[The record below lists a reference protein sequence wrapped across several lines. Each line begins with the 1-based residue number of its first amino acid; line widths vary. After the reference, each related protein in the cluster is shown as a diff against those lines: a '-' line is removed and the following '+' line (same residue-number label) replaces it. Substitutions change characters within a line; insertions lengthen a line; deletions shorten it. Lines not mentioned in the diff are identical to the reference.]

1 LMVGMDLGKL
11 GKECLGIGVEAP
23 HARGKCGDF
32 KVSLLPSLPR
42 PPFVFFGGTIPT
54 PTPLLKT
61 PPMPSNRLT
70 VAFLIGMSCLSGLA
84 QTPPPAPA
92 AQKGPAPASKEAEE
106 DAEIIV
112 LAGLPHLKEKEAI
125 LSYARQT
132 YIKADLIK
140 DKPLLQI
147 IRLSLAKLEDQ
158 PENAA
163 KIRQE
168 HLVQLA
174 EYFTKQAMAAQDA
187 GQMAD
192 ALRLAQVAIRC
203 NPGNAKAKLFYANFL
218 HNIAGRTDD
227 GIQTLK
233 HGLEFLPVDD
243 PLTKDYLERYFQLL
257 QARERDQEVIDES
270 LKLIQVTKNMPTYMR
285 DSLSMSAAT
294 SLYWTGKYP
303 DAVNIIN
310 ASSLDTQPNGLLLK
324 ARALF
329 EGGKTQE
336 SINLLEAKT
345 SAFKGAGR
353 DAILSQLARFHI
365 LLGQHKLALAVT
377 QERISADEKAPF
389 PHIQKL
395 QLLDRLGL
403 KDEFDKELRLTFAQ
417 YAGSSAP
424 MIALANFAAE
434 KGYAELTGALANSAA
449 QHGLE
454 RATFAALHLEAIL
467 NGPNPGQVIVQYQQI
482 VAADKAFFK
491 SNEAIVQALLAIAY
505 HARQKPDAV
514 VAKRDRDIGDRY
526 LTEFLKAKDLGPEA
540 YRSVGRHLRSIRAGD
555 AAVRVLEAGITLFPR
570 YSQLRSEYIS
580 ARILAGQTE
589 TYGTRKSVADELELL
604 LTMRRPSP
612 AIWQEAVSWLR
623 SESKLPAD
631 RQRKLEAAMSPLIR
645 SNLDPEALAGR

>member
-1 LMVGMDLGKL
+1 M
-11 GKECLGIGVEAP
+11 
-23 HARGKCGDF
+23 
-32 KVSLLPSLPR
+32 
-42 PPFVFFGGTIPT
+42 

-61 PPMPSNRLT
+61 PPMPSIRLT
-70 VAFLIGMSCLSGLA
+70 LALLLGMSTLSGLA
-84 QTPPPAPA
+84 QTPPPTPDASKTP
-92 AQKGPAPASKEAEE
+92 PPASKEATE
-106 DAEIIV
+106 DAEIII
-112 LAGLPHLKEKEAI
+112 LAGLPNLKDKEAI
-125 LSYARQT
+125 LSYARQS

-140 DKPLLQI
+140 DKALLQI

-158 PENAA
+158 PEKSAQ
-163 KIRQE
+163 IRQE
-168 HLVQLA
+168 HMNHLA

-203 NPGNAKAKLFYANFL
+203 NPGNAKSKLFYANFL

-233 HGLEFLPVDD
+233 HGLDFLPVDD

-257 QARERDQEVIDES
+257 QARERDLEVIDES
-270 LKLIQVTKNMPTYMR
+270 LKLIQATKNMPTYMR
-285 DSLSMSAAT
+285 DSLSLSAAT
-294 SLYWTGKYP
+294 SLYWVGKYP
-303 DAVNIIN
+303 DAVNLIN
-310 ASSLDTQPNGLLLK
+310 ANSLDTQPSGLLLK

-353 DAILSQLARFHI
+353 DAVLSQLARFHI
-365 LLGQHKLALAVT
+365 LLGQHKMALAVT

-403 KDEFDKELRLTFAQ
+403 KDEFDKELRLIVSN
-417 YAGSSAP
+417 YAGNSAP

-467 NGPNPGQVIVQYQQI
+467 NGSDPGQVIVQYQQI

-491 SNEAIVQALLAIAY
+491 SNEAIVQALIAIAY

-514 VAKRDRDIGDRY
+514 IAKRDRDIGDRY
-526 LTEFLKAKDLGPEA
+526 LTEFLKSKNLGPEA
-540 YRSVGRHLRSIRAGD
+540 YRSVGRHLRAIRAGD

-570 YSQLRSEYIS
+570 YSQLRADYVS

-612 AIWQEAVSWLR
+612 AIWQEAVAWLR
-623 SESKLPAD
+623 SESKLPAE

>member
-1 LMVGMDLGKL
+1 
-11 GKECLGIGVEAP
+11 
-23 HARGKCGDF
+23 
-32 KVSLLPSLPR
+32 
-42 PPFVFFGGTIPT
+42 
-54 PTPLLKT
+54 
-61 PPMPSNRLT
+61 
-70 VAFLIGMSCLSGLA
+70 MSTLAGLA
-84 QTPPPAPA
+84 QSPPPPPA
-92 AQKGPAPASKEAEE
+92 AQKSPAPASKEAEE

-112 LAGLPHLKEKEAI
+112 LAGLPQLKEKEAI

-163 KIRQE
+163 KIRQD
-168 HLVQLA
+168 HLIQLA

-192 ALRLAQVAIRC
+192 AQRLAQVAIRC
-203 NPGNAKAKLFYANFL
+203 NPGNAKSKLFYANFL

-257 QARERDQEVIDES
+257 QARERDQEVIDGS

-310 ASSLDTQPNGLLLK
+310 ASSLDTQPSGLLLK

-353 DAILSQLARFHI
+353 DAVLSQLARFHI
-365 LLGQHKLALAVT
+365 LLGQHKMALEVT

-395 QLLDRLGL
+395 QLLDRLSL
-403 KDEFDKELRLTFAQ
+403 KDEFDKELRLIFTN
-417 YAGSSAP
+417 YAGNSAP

-449 QHGLE
+449 QYGLE

-467 NGPNPGQVIVQYQQI
+467 NGPEPGQVIVQYQQI

-491 SNEAIVQALLAIAY
+491 SNEAIVQALIAIAY

-514 VAKRDRDIGDRY
+514 IAKRDRDIGDRY
-526 LTEFLKAKDLGPEA
+526 LTEFLKSKDLGPEA

-570 YSQLRSEYIS
+570 YSQLRADYIS

-604 LTMRRPSP
+604 LTLRRPSP

>member
-1 LMVGMDLGKL
+1 M
-11 GKECLGIGVEAP
+11 
-23 HARGKCGDF
+23 
-32 KVSLLPSLPR
+32 
-42 PPFVFFGGTIPT
+42 

-61 PPMPSNRLT
+61 PPMPSIRLT
-70 VAFLIGMSCLSGLA
+70 LALLLGMSTLSGLA
-84 QTPPPAPA
+84 QTPPPAPDA
-92 AQKGPAPASKEAEE
+92 SKTPPPASKEATE
-106 DAEIIV
+106 DAEIII
-112 LAGLPHLKEKEAI
+112 LAGLPNLKDKEAI
-125 LSYARQT
+125 LSYARQS

-140 DKPLLQI
+140 DKALLQI

-158 PENAA
+158 PEKSAQ
-163 KIRQE
+163 IRQE
-168 HLVQLA
+168 HMNHLA

-203 NPGNAKAKLFYANFL
+203 NPGNAKSKLFYANFL

-257 QARERDQEVIDES
+257 QARERDLEVIDES
-270 LKLIQVTKNMPTYMR
+270 LKLIQATKNMPTYMR
-285 DSLSMSAAT
+285 DSLSLSAAT
-294 SLYWTGKYP
+294 SLYWVGKYP
-303 DAVNIIN
+303 DAVNLIN
-310 ASSLDTQPNGLLLK
+310 ANSLDTQPSGLLLK

-353 DAILSQLARFHI
+353 DAVLSQLARFHI
-365 LLGQHKLALAVT
+365 LLGQHKMALAVT

-403 KDEFDKELRLTFAQ
+403 KDEFDKELRLIVSN
-417 YAGSSAP
+417 YAGNSAP

-467 NGPNPGQVIVQYQQI
+467 NGSDPGQVIVQYQQI

-491 SNEAIVQALLAIAY
+491 SNEAIVQALIAIAY

-514 VAKRDRDIGDRY
+514 IAKRDRDIGDRY
-526 LTEFLKAKDLGPEA
+526 LTEFLKSKNLGPEA
-540 YRSVGRHLRSIRAGD
+540 YRSVGRHLRAIRAGD

-570 YSQLRSEYIS
+570 YSQLRADYVS

-612 AIWQEAVSWLR
+612 AIWQEAVAWLR
-623 SESKLPAD
+623 SESKLPAE

>member
-1 LMVGMDLGKL
+1 
-11 GKECLGIGVEAP
+11 
-23 HARGKCGDF
+23 
-32 KVSLLPSLPR
+32 
-42 PPFVFFGGTIPT
+42 
-54 PTPLLKT
+54 
-61 PPMPSNRLT
+61 MPSPRLT
-70 VAFLIGMSCLSGLA
+70 FALLLGMSTLSGLA
-84 QTPPPAPA
+84 QSPSPPPA
-92 AQKGPAPASKEAEE
+92 AQKSPAPASKEAEE

-125 LSYARQT
+125 LSYARHT

-168 HLVQLA
+168 HLIQLA

-192 ALRLAQVAIRC
+192 AQRLAQVAIRC
-203 NPGNAKAKLFYANFL
+203 NPGNAKSKLFYANFL

-257 QARERDQEVIDES
+257 QARERDQEVIDGS

-310 ASSLDTQPNGLLLK
+310 ASSLDTQPSGLLLK

-336 SINLLEAKT
+336 SLNLLEAKT

-353 DAILSQLARFHI
+353 DAVLSQLARFHI
-365 LLGQHKLALAVT
+365 LLGQHKMALEVT

-395 QLLDRLGL
+395 QLLDRLSL
-403 KDEFDKELRLTFAQ
+403 KDEFDKELRLIFAN
-417 YAGSSAP
+417 YAGNSAP

-467 NGPNPGQVIVQYQQI
+467 NGPEPGQVIVQYQQI

-491 SNEAIVQALLAIAY
+491 SNEAIVQALIAIAY

-514 VAKRDRDIGDRY
+514 IAKRDRDIGDRY
-526 LTEFLKAKDLGPEA
+526 LTEFLKSKDLGPEA

-570 YSQLRSEYIS
+570 YSQLRADYIS

-604 LTMRRPSP
+604 LTLRRPSP
-612 AIWQEAVSWLR
+612 AIWQEAVAWLR

-631 RQRKLEAAMSPLIR
+631 RQRKLEAAMAPLIR

>member
-1 LMVGMDLGKL
+1 
-11 GKECLGIGVEAP
+11 
-23 HARGKCGDF
+23 
-32 KVSLLPSLPR
+32 
-42 PPFVFFGGTIPT
+42 
-54 PTPLLKT
+54 
-61 PPMPSNRLT
+61 MPSNRLT

-203 NPGNAKAKLFYANFL
+203 NPGNAKSKLFYANFL

-365 LLGQHKLALAVT
+365 LLGQHKMALAVT

-514 VAKRDRDIGDRY
+514 IAKRDRDIGDRY

-540 YRSVGRHLRSIRAGD
+540 YRSVGRHPRSIRAGD

>member
-1 LMVGMDLGKL
+1 
-11 GKECLGIGVEAP
+11 
-23 HARGKCGDF
+23 
-32 KVSLLPSLPR
+32 
-42 PPFVFFGGTIPT
+42 
-54 PTPLLKT
+54 
-61 PPMPSNRLT
+61 MPSTRLT
-70 VAFLIGMSCLSGLA
+70 LALLLGMTTLSSLA
-84 QTPPPAPA
+84 QTPPPSPA
-92 AQKGPAPASKEAEE
+92 APPAPAPASKEAEE

-112 LAGLPHLKEKEAI
+112 LAGLPHLKDKEAV

-140 DKPLLQI
+140 DKALLQI
-147 IRLSLAKLEDQ
+147 IRLTLAKLEDQ
-158 PENAA
+158 PEKSAQ
-163 KIRQE
+163 IRQE
-168 HLVQLA
+168 HMNHLA
-174 EYFTKQAMAAQDA
+174 EYFTKQAMAAQDV
-187 GQMAD
+187 GKMD
-192 ALRLAQVAIRC
+192 DSLRLAQVAIRC

-218 HNIAGRTDD
+218 HNVAGRTDD

-270 LKLIQVTKNMPTYMR
+270 LKLLQSAKNMPTYMR
-285 DSLSMSAAT
+285 DSLSLSAAT
-294 SLYWTGKYP
+294 SLYWIGKYP

-353 DAILSQLARFHI
+353 DAVLSQLARFHI
-365 LLGQHKLALAVT
+365 LLGQHKMALAVT
-377 QERISADEKAPF
+377 QERIAADEKAPF

-403 KDEFDKELRLTFAQ
+403 KDEFDKELRLIFGN
-417 YAGSSAP
+417 YAGNSAP

-449 QHGLE
+449 QQGLE

-467 NGPNPGQVIVQYQQI
+467 NGPDPGQVIVQHQQI

-491 SNEAIVQALLAIAY
+491 SNEAIVQALIAIAY

-514 VAKRDRDIGDRY
+514 IAKRDRDIGDRY

-540 YRSVGRHLRSIRAGD
+540 YRSVGRHLRAIRAGD
-555 AAVRVLEAGITLFPR
+555 AAVRVLEAGVTRFPR
-570 YSQLRSEYIS
+570 YSQLRADYIS

-604 LTMRRPSP
+604 LAMRRPSP

-623 SESKLPAD
+623 SESKLPAE
-631 RQRKLEAAMSPLIR
+631 RQRKLEAAMAPLIR

>member
-1 LMVGMDLGKL
+1 M
-11 GKECLGIGVEAP
+11 
-23 HARGKCGDF
+23 
-32 KVSLLPSLPR
+32 SLPR
-42 PPFVFFGGTIPT
+42 
-54 PTPLLKT
+54 LSAAL
-61 PPMPSNRLT
+61 
-70 VAFLIGMSCLSGLA
+70 FLGMSYLSVLA
-84 QTPPPAPA
+84 QTPPPASA
-92 AQKGPAPASKEAEE
+92 APKAPVPASKEAEE

-112 LAGLPHLKEKEAI
+112 LAGLPHLKEKDAI

-147 IRLSLAKLEDQ
+147 IRQTLTKLEEQ

-168 HLVQLA
+168 HLNQLA
-174 EYFTKQAMAAQDA
+174 EYFTLQAMAAQEA

-203 NPGNAKAKLFYANFL
+203 NPGNAKSKLFYANFL
-218 HNIAGRTDD
+218 HNVAGRTDD

-233 HGLEFLPVDD
+233 HGLEFLPIGD
-243 PLTKDYLERYFQLL
+243 PLTKDYLDRYFQLL

-270 LKLIQVTKNMPTYMR
+270 LKLLKVAPNMPAHMR
-285 DSLSMSAAT
+285 ESLSMAAAT
-294 SLYWTGKYP
+294 SLYWVGKYP
-303 DAVNIIN
+303 DAVNLISSN
-310 ASSLDTQPNGLLLK
+310 SLDKQPNGLLLK

-336 SINLLEAKT
+336 SIRLLEGKT
-345 SAFKGAGR
+345 SEFKGAGR
-353 DAILSQLARFHI
+353 DAVFSQLARFHI
-365 LLGQHKLALAVT
+365 LLGQHRLALAVT
-377 QERISADEKAPF
+377 EDRISADPKAPF

-403 KDEFDKELRLTFAQ
+403 KDDFDKELRLIFAN
-417 YAGSSAP
+417 YAASSAP

-434 KGYAELTGALANSAA
+434 KGYAELTGACATSAA
-449 QHGLE
+449 QQGLE
-454 RATFAALHLEAIL
+454 RATFGALHLEALL
-467 NGPNPGQVIVQYQQI
+467 NGPDPGQVIVQHRQI
-482 VAADKAFFK
+482 IAADKAFFK

-505 HARQKPDAV
+505 HARQKPDAAT
-514 VAKRDRDIGDRY
+514 AKHDRDVGDRY
-526 LTEFLKAKDLGPEA
+526 LVEFLKAKDLGPEA

-555 AAVRVLEAGITLFPR
+555 AAVRVLEAGVALYPR
-570 YSQLRSEYIS
+570 YSQLRADCIS

-604 LTMRRPSP
+604 LDMRRPSP
-612 AIWQEAVSWLR
+612 AIWQEAVTWLR
-623 SESKLPAD
+623 AESKLPPE
-631 RQRKLEAAMSPLIR
+631 RRRKLEAAMSPLIR

>member
-1 LMVGMDLGKL
+1 M
-11 GKECLGIGVEAP
+11 
-23 HARGKCGDF
+23 
-32 KVSLLPSLPR
+32 LP
-42 PPFVFFGGTIPT
+42 
-54 PTPLLKT
+54 
-61 PPMPSNRLT
+61 NRLT
-70 VAFLIGMSCLSGLA
+70 AAFLLGMTTLSGLA
-84 QTPPPAPA
+84 QTPPPPPAKAPT
-92 AQKGPAPASKEAEE
+92 PAPASKDAEE
-106 DAEIIV
+106 DAEIII

-140 DKPLLQI
+140 DKALLQI
-147 IRLSLAKLEDQ
+147 IRLTLAKLEDR
-158 PENAA
+158 PEKAGQ
-163 KIRQE
+163 IRQD
-168 HLVQLA
+168 HLNQLA

-192 ALRLAQVAIRC
+192 AMRLAQVAVRC
-203 NPGNAKAKLFYANFL
+203 NPGNAKSKLFYANFL
-218 HNIAGRTDD
+218 HNVAGRTDD

-257 QARERDQEVIDES
+257 QARERDQEVIDGS
-270 LKLIQVTKNMPTYMR
+270 LNYLRNTKNIPTYMR
-285 DSLSMSAAT
+285 ESLSLSAAT
-294 SLYWTGKYP
+294 SLYWIGKYP

-310 ASSLDTQPNGLLLK
+310 SNTLDNTPSGLLLK

-345 SAFKGAGR
+345 SAFKGQGR
-353 DAILSQLARFHI
+353 DAVLSQLARFHI
-365 LLGQHKLALAVT
+365 LLGQHKMALAVT
-377 QERISADEKAPF
+377 QERISADDKAPF

-403 KDEFDKELRLTFAQ
+403 KDEFDKELRLIFAN

-434 KGYAELTGALANSAA
+434 KGYAELTGAIATSAS

-454 RATFAALHLEAIL
+454 RATFAALHLEALL
-467 NGPNPGQVIVQYQQI
+467 NGPDPGQVIVQHQQI

-491 SNEAIVQALLAIAY
+491 SNEAIVQALIAIAY
-505 HARQKPDAV
+505 HARQKPDATI
-514 VAKRDRDIGDRY
+514 AKRDRDIGDRY
-526 LTEFLKAKDLGPEA
+526 LVEFLKAKDLGPEA
-540 YRSVGRHLRSIRAGD
+540 YRSVGRHLRSIRAGE
-555 AAVRVLEAGITLFPR
+555 AAVRVLEAGIALYPR
-570 YSQLRSEYIS
+570 HSQLRADYVS

-623 SESKLPAD
+623 SESKLPLE
-631 RQRKLEAAMSPLIR
+631 RQRKLEAAMTPLIR

>member
-1 LMVGMDLGKL
+1 
-11 GKECLGIGVEAP
+11 
-23 HARGKCGDF
+23 
-32 KVSLLPSLPR
+32 
-42 PPFVFFGGTIPT
+42 
-54 PTPLLKT
+54 
-61 PPMPSNRLT
+61 MPSPRLT
-70 VAFLIGMSCLSGLA
+70 FALLLGMSTLSGLA
-84 QTPPPAPA
+84 QSPPPPPA
-92 AQKGPAPASKEAEE
+92 AQKSPAPASKEAEE

-168 HLVQLA
+168 HLIQLA

-192 ALRLAQVAIRC
+192 AMRLAQVAIRC
-203 NPGNAKAKLFYANFL
+203 NPGNAKSKLFYANFL

-257 QARERDQEVIDES
+257 QARERDQEVIDGS

-310 ASSLDTQPNGLLLK
+310 ASSLDTQPSGLLLK

-336 SINLLEAKT
+336 SLNLLEAKT

-353 DAILSQLARFHI
+353 DAVLSQLARFHI
-365 LLGQHKLALAVT
+365 LLGQHKMALEVT

-514 VAKRDRDIGDRY
+514 IAKRDRDIGDRY

-540 YRSVGRHLRSIRAGD
+540 YRSVGRHLRAIRAGD
-555 AAVRVLEAGITLFPR
+555 AAVRVLEAGVTLYPR
-570 YSQLRSEYIS
+570 YSQLRAEYVS

-604 LTMRRPSP
+604 LTLRRPSP

-623 SESKLPAD
+623 SESKLPIE

>member
-1 LMVGMDLGKL
+1 
-11 GKECLGIGVEAP
+11 
-23 HARGKCGDF
+23 
-32 KVSLLPSLPR
+32 
-42 PPFVFFGGTIPT
+42 
-54 PTPLLKT
+54 
-61 PPMPSNRLT
+61 MPSPRLT
-70 VAFLIGMSCLSGLA
+70 FALLLGMSTLSGLA
-84 QTPPPAPA
+84 QSPSPPPA
-92 AQKGPAPASKEAEE
+92 AQKSPAPASKEAEE

-168 HLVQLA
+168 HLIQLA

-192 ALRLAQVAIRC
+192 AQRLAQVAIRC
-203 NPGNAKAKLFYANFL
+203 NPGNAKSKLFYANFL

-257 QARERDQEVIDES
+257 QARERDQEVIDGS

-310 ASSLDTQPNGLLLK
+310 ASSLDTQPSGLLLK

-336 SINLLEAKT
+336 SLNLLEAKT

-353 DAILSQLARFHI
+353 DAVLSQLARFHI
-365 LLGQHKLALAVT
+365 LLGQHKMALEVT

-395 QLLDRLGL
+395 QLLDRLSL
-403 KDEFDKELRLTFAQ
+403 KDEFDKELRLIFAN
-417 YAGSSAP
+417 YAGNSAP

-449 QHGLE
+449 QYGLE

-467 NGPNPGQVIVQYQQI
+467 NGPEPGQVIVQYQQI

-491 SNEAIVQALLAIAY
+491 SNEAIVQALIAIAY
-505 HARQKPDAV
+505 HARQKTDAV
-514 VAKRDRDIGDRY
+514 IAKRDRDIGDRY
-526 LTEFLKAKDLGPEA
+526 LTEFLKSKDLGPEA

-570 YSQLRSEYIS
+570 YSQLRADYIS

-604 LTMRRPSP
+604 LTLRRPSP
-612 AIWQEAVSWLR
+612 AIWQEAVAWLR

-631 RQRKLEAAMSPLIR
+631 RQRKLEAAMAPLIR

>member
-1 LMVGMDLGKL
+1 ML
-11 GKECLGIGVEAP
+11 
-23 HARGKCGDF
+23 
-32 KVSLLPSLPR
+32 S
-42 PPFVFFGGTIPT
+42 T
-54 PTPLLKT
+54 
-61 PPMPSNRLT
+61 RLT
-70 VAFLIGMSCLSGLA
+70 FVLLLGMSTLTGPA
-84 QTPPPAPA
+84 QSPPPPLA
-92 AQKGPAPASKEAEE
+92 AQKSPAPASKAAEE

-112 LAGLPHLKEKEAI
+112 LAGLPQLKEKEAI

-203 NPGNAKAKLFYANFL
+203 NPGNAKSKLFYANFL

-243 PLTKDYLERYFQLL
+243 PLTKEYLERYFQLL

-270 LKLIQVTKNMPTYMR
+270 LKLIQLTKNMPVYMR
-285 DSLSMSAAT
+285 DSLSLSAAT
-294 SLYWTGKYP
+294 SLYWVGKYP

-310 ASSLDTQPNGLLLK
+310 ASSLDTLPNGLLLK

-353 DAILSQLARFHI
+353 DAVLSQLARFHI
-365 LLGQHKLALAVT
+365 LLGQHKMALAVT
-377 QERISADEKAPF
+377 MERISADEKAPF

-403 KDEFDKELRLTFAQ
+403 KDEFDKELRLIFAN
-417 YAGSSAP
+417 YAGNSAP

-449 QHGLE
+449 QYGLE

-467 NGPNPGQVIVQYQQI
+467 NGPEPGQVIVQYQQI
-482 VAADKAFFK
+482 VAADKSFFK
-491 SNEAIVQALLAIAY
+491 SNEAIVQALIAIAY

-514 VAKRDRDIGDRY
+514 IAKRDRDIGDRY
-526 LTEFLKAKDLGPEA
+526 LVEFLKSKDLGPEA
-540 YRSVGRHLRSIRAGD
+540 YRSVGRHLRAIRAGD
-555 AAVRVLEAGITLFPR
+555 AAVRVLEAGIALYPR
-570 YSQLRSEYIS
+570 HSQLRADTIS

-612 AIWQEAVSWLR
+612 AIWQEAVAWLR

>member
-1 LMVGMDLGKL
+1 M
-11 GKECLGIGVEAP
+11 
-23 HARGKCGDF
+23 
-32 KVSLLPSLPR
+32 
-42 PPFVFFGGTIPT
+42 

-61 PPMPSNRLT
+61 LPMPPFRLT
-70 VAFLIGMSCLSGLA
+70 VAFLLGMSCLSGLA
-84 QTPPPAPA
+84 QTPTPAPA
-92 AQKGPAPASKEAEE
+92 AAKAPAATTKDAEE

-112 LAGLPHLKEKEAI
+112 LAGLPQLKDKEAI

-132 YIKADLIK
+132 YIKAELIK
-140 DKPLLQI
+140 DKALLQL
-147 IRLSLAKLEDQ
+147 IRLTLAKLEDQ
-158 PENAA
+158 PE
-163 KIRQE
+163 KSSQIRQE
-168 HLVQLA
+168 HLNQLA
-174 EYFTKQAMAAQDA
+174 EFFTKQAMAAQDA

-192 ALRLAQVAIRC
+192 AMRLAQVAVRC
-203 NPGNAKAKLFYANFL
+203 NPGNAKSKLFYANFL
-218 HNIAGRTDD
+218 HSIAGRTDD
-227 GIQTLK
+227 AIQTLQ

-257 QARERDQEVIDES
+257 QARERDQEVIDGS
-270 LKLIQVTKNMPTYMR
+270 LNYLKNSKNIPTYMR
-285 DSLSMSAAT
+285 DSLALSAAT
-294 SLYWTGKYP
+294 SLYWVGKYP
-303 DAVNIIN
+303 DAVNLIN
-310 ASSLDTQPNGLLLK
+310 ANGLDTQPNGMLLK

-336 SINLLEAKT
+336 SINLLESKT
-345 SAFKGAGR
+345 SSFKGAGR

-365 LLGQHKLALAVT
+365 LLGQHKMALAVT

-403 KDEFDKELRLTFAQ
+403 RDDFDKELRVIFAN
-417 YAGSSAP
+417 YSGSSAP

-454 RATFAALHLEAIL
+454 RATFGALHLEALL
-467 NGPNPGQVIVQYQQI
+467 NSGDPGQVIVQHQQI

-491 SNEAIVQALLAIAY
+491 SNEPIVQALLAISY
-505 HARQKPDAV
+505 HARQKPDPV
-514 VAKRDRDIGDRY
+514 IAKRDRDIGDRY

-540 YRSVGRHLRSIRAGD
+540 YRSVGRHLRSIRSGD
-555 AAVRVLEAGITLFPR
+555 AAVRVLEAGIALYPR
-570 YSQLRSEYIS
+570 HSQLRADYIS

-604 LTMRRPSP
+604 LSMRRPSP

-623 SESKLPAD
+623 SESRLPPE
-631 RQRKLEAAMSPLIR
+631 RQRKLEAAMSPLVR

>member
-1 LMVGMDLGKL
+1 M
-11 GKECLGIGVEAP
+11 
-23 HARGKCGDF
+23 
-32 KVSLLPSLPR
+32 
-42 PPFVFFGGTIPT
+42 

-377 QERISADEKAPF
+377 QERITADEKAPF

-403 KDEFDKELRLTFAQ
+403 KDEFDKELRLTFTQ

-434 KGYAELTGALANSAA
+434 KGYAELTGALAKSAA

-491 SNEAIVQALLAIAY
+491 SNEAIVQALIAIAY

-514 VAKRDRDIGDRY
+514 IAKRDRDIGDRY

>member
-1 LMVGMDLGKL
+1 M
-11 GKECLGIGVEAP
+11 
-23 HARGKCGDF
+23 
-32 KVSLLPSLPR
+32 LP
-42 PPFVFFGGTIPT
+42 T
-54 PTPLLKT
+54 
-61 PPMPSNRLT
+61 RLT
-70 VAFLIGMSCLSGLA
+70 FALLLGMSTLSGPA
-84 QTPPPAPA
+84 QSPPPPPA
-92 AQKGPAPASKEAEE
+92 AQKSPAPASKEAEE

-168 HLVQLA
+168 HLIQLA

-192 ALRLAQVAIRC
+192 AQRLAQVAIRC
-203 NPGNAKAKLFYANFL
+203 NPGNAKSKLFYANFL

-257 QARERDQEVIDES
+257 QARERDQEVIDGS

-310 ASSLDTQPNGLLLK
+310 ASSLDTQPSGVLLK

-353 DAILSQLARFHI
+353 DAVLSQLARFHI
-365 LLGQHKLALAVT
+365 LLGQHKMALEVT

-395 QLLDRLGL
+395 QLLDRLSL
-403 KDEFDKELRLTFAQ
+403 KDEFDKELRLIFAN
-417 YAGSSAP
+417 YAGNSAP

-467 NGPNPGQVIVQYQQI
+467 NGPEPGQVIVQYQQI

-491 SNEAIVQALLAIAY
+491 SNEAIVQALIAIAY
-505 HARQKPDAV
+505 HARQKTDAV
-514 VAKRDRDIGDRY
+514 IAKRDRDIGDRY
-526 LTEFLKAKDLGPEA
+526 LTEFLKSKDLGPEA

-570 YSQLRSEYIS
+570 YSQLRADYIS

-604 LTMRRPSP
+604 LTLRRPSP

>member
-1 LMVGMDLGKL
+1 M
-11 GKECLGIGVEAP
+11 
-23 HARGKCGDF
+23 
-32 KVSLLPSLPR
+32 
-42 PPFVFFGGTIPT
+42 
-54 PTPLLKT
+54 PTPLLET
-61 PPMPSNRLT
+61 PPMLSTRLT
-70 VAFLIGMSCLSGLA
+70 VAFLLGMSTLAGLA
-84 QTPPPAPA
+84 QSPPPPPA
-92 AQKGPAPASKEAEE
+92 AQKSPAPASKEAEE

-112 LAGLPHLKEKEAI
+112 LAGLPQLKEKEAI

-163 KIRQE
+163 KIRQD
-168 HLVQLA
+168 HLIQLA

-192 ALRLAQVAIRC
+192 AQRLAQVAIRC
-203 NPGNAKAKLFYANFL
+203 NPGNAKSKLFYANFL

-257 QARERDQEVIDES
+257 QARERDQEVIDGS
-270 LKLIQVTKNMPTYMR
+270 LKLIQVTKNMPIYMR

-310 ASSLDTQPNGLLLK
+310 ASSLDTQPSGLLLK

-353 DAILSQLARFHI
+353 DAVLSQLARFHI
-365 LLGQHKLALAVT
+365 LLGQHKMALEVT

-395 QLLDRLGL
+395 QLLDRLSL
-403 KDEFDKELRLTFAQ
+403 KDEFDKELRLIFTN
-417 YAGSSAP
+417 YAGNSAP

-449 QHGLE
+449 QYGLE

-467 NGPNPGQVIVQYQQI
+467 NGPEPGQVIVQYQQI

-491 SNEAIVQALLAIAY
+491 SNEAIVQALIAIAY

-514 VAKRDRDIGDRY
+514 IAKRDRDIGDRY
-526 LTEFLKAKDLGPEA
+526 LTEFLKSKDLGPEA

-570 YSQLRSEYIS
+570 YSQLRADYIS

-604 LTMRRPSP
+604 LTLRRPSP

>member
-1 LMVGMDLGKL
+1 
-11 GKECLGIGVEAP
+11 
-23 HARGKCGDF
+23 
-32 KVSLLPSLPR
+32 
-42 PPFVFFGGTIPT
+42 
-54 PTPLLKT
+54 
-61 PPMPSNRLT
+61 MPSPRLT
-70 VAFLIGMSCLSGLA
+70 FALLLGMSTLSGLA
-84 QTPPPAPA
+84 QSPSPPPA
-92 AQKGPAPASKEAEE
+92 AQKSPAPASKEAEE

-168 HLVQLA
+168 HLIQLA

-192 ALRLAQVAIRC
+192 AQRLAQVAIRC
-203 NPGNAKAKLFYANFL
+203 NPGNAKSKLFYANFL

-257 QARERDQEVIDES
+257 QARERDQEVIDGS

-310 ASSLDTQPNGLLLK
+310 ASSLDTQPSGLLLK

-336 SINLLEAKT
+336 SLNLLEAKT

-353 DAILSQLARFHI
+353 DAVLSQLARFHI
-365 LLGQHKLALAVT
+365 LLGQHKMALEVT

-395 QLLDRLGL
+395 QLLDRLSL
-403 KDEFDKELRLTFAQ
+403 KDEFDKELRLIFAN
-417 YAGSSAP
+417 YAGNSAP

-467 NGPNPGQVIVQYQQI
+467 NGPEPGQVIVQYQQI

-491 SNEAIVQALLAIAY
+491 SNEAIVQALIAIAY

-514 VAKRDRDIGDRY
+514 IAKRDRDIGDRY
-526 LTEFLKAKDLGPEA
+526 LTEFLKSKDLGPEA

-570 YSQLRSEYIS
+570 YSQLRADYIS

-604 LTMRRPSP
+604 LTLRRPSP

-631 RQRKLEAAMSPLIR
+631 RQRKLEAAMAPLIR